1 MSRAWVLEPPWKKR
15 PCALL
20 LHWTIRCSQRI
31 VPWNLSILLME
42 KILQQ
47 LIGSLSQGLMHLMCC
62 KISANITK
70 LVDKLGG
77 FFQWKWTPGR
87 GYSFWKSIMFM
98 FQPLVFGG
106 ISVCLYNFYHLHPST
121 CCSWVIILH
130 LDPEVESWS
139 HHGPTGP
146 ASPHAA
152 HRGTGS
158 RIQWPAGLRRQPGA
172 ARCWLQRW
180 CVESKEDSSC
190 YDDSDDADNQ

>member
-1 MSRAWVLEPPWKKR
+1 
-15 PCALL
+15 
-20 LHWTIRCSQRI
+20 
-31 VPWNLSILLME
+31 ME

-47 LIGSLSQGLMHLMCC
+47 LIGSLSQGLMHLMC

-106 ISVCLYNFYHLHPST
+106 ISVCQNQLLSST
-121 CCSWVIILH
+121 PTQHAVHEWSYSTLK
-130 LDPEVESWS
+130 LNPEVTVQR
-139 HHGPTGP
+139 GLPLPTRRI
-146 ASPHAA
+146 
-152 HRGTGS
+152 RGTGS